1 MPNKKAPHGAFLL
14 HRYKQSLDA
23 MIAFQTKP
31 EALLRFENARVFATF
46 HTGIPTPVSM
56 GDAMF
61 IGNMKDDEKSK

>member
-1 MPNKKAPHGAFLL
+1 M
-14 HRYKQSLDA
+14 
-23 MIAFQTKP
+23 KP
-31 EALLRFENARVFATF
+31 VALLCFENARIFAAF